1 MLDVVDSHSQQRSAS
16 VLLAKARDF
25 AARFPNN
32 RPIADPVH
40 AGWIAWAAFHLPIPS
55 DTMAV
60 FSFSD
65 TFATIQYILSRFAV
79 QALVSRGAGI
89 RPDRFTYL
97 TTFISHVS
105 ADRKTTYP
113 PTFDASQMAGNK
125 YSVGKSFVMQVSM
138 VSVEGLSST
147 ATVWVEDN
155 TIEIFNPHTHKSQI
169 MTNIVKEYVVGFIRE
184 KWMQKDAN
192 PTVYEYNVPAV
203 SSPNSMNTYFIFLRS
218 AQSSSD
224 SSAAREEIARAFD
237 VKVSSMRSLIEKR
250 DLLIQTCGLLIARC
264 AELRDQSAGKALYSK
279 YFGPEADVFPL
290 SRGSG
295 IEDIPNIF
303 TRCTLP
309 QHALWSGIQN
319 LTPDPAEA
327 ASGASRVSAIWPK
340 DVDEK
345 WSNFVESTTRKMV
358 FKNK

>member
-16 VLLAKARDF
+16 VLLAKAREF
-25 AARFPNN
+25 ARYHPNN
-32 RPIADPVH
+32 RQIADPIH
-40 AGWIAWAAFHLPIPS
+40 AGWIAWAAFHLPTPS

-60 FSFSD
+60 FSYSD
-65 TFATIQYILSRFAV
+65 PFATIQYILSRFAV

-105 ADRKTTYP
+105 ADRKRTQP
-113 PTFDASQMAGNK
+113 PTFDASQMKGNK

-138 VSVEGLSST
+138 VSVEGLSAT

-155 TIEIFNPHTHKSQI
+155 TIEIFNPHTHKSLI
-169 MTNIVKEYVVGFIRE
+169 MTNIVKEYVVGFLRE

-192 PTVYEYNVPAV
+192 PTVFEYVVPVV
-203 SSPNSMNTYFIFLRS
+203 SSPNSLNTYFIFLRS
-218 AQSSSD
+218 AQSSAD
-224 SSAAREEIARAFD
+224 SSAAREEVAKAFD
-237 VKVSSMRSLIEKR
+237 DKASIKSLIEKR

-264 AELRDQSAGKALYSK
+264 AELRDESAGKALYSK
-279 YFGPEADVFPL
+279 YFGPDADVFPL
-290 SRGSG
+290 SRGG

-303 TRCTLP
+303 TRCALP
-309 QHALWSGIQN
+309 QHVLWSGIQN
-319 LTPDPAEA
+319 LTPDPQEA
-327 ASGASRVSAIWPK
+327 ASGVARVSAIWPK
-340 DVDEK
+340 DVDQK
-345 WSNFVESTTRKMV
+345 WNNFVESSVTRKMV